1 MQMRLKISRMIE
13 RVMSIFTLG
22 SRALLRI
29 YVSNFLAKDII
40 RFYVDNFLDEMDW
53 DLVGWM
59 DWQLEGY
66 H

>member
-1 MQMRLKISRMIE
+1 LKISGMIE

-22 SRALLRI
+22 SRALFMDLRLK
-29 YVSNFLAKDII
+29 FLLAKDII
-40 RFYVDNFLDEMDW
+40 RFYAADFQDETDW

>member
-1 MQMRLKISRMIE
+1 LSASDEYFYFRIKGVIK
-13 RVMSIFTLG
+13 G
-22 SRALLRI
+22 STSQL
-29 YVSNFLAKDII
+29 FLVKDII
-40 RFYVDNFLDEMDW
+40 RFYVADFLDETDW

>member
-1 MQMRLKISRMIE
+1 MRLKISGMIE

-22 SRALLRI
+22 SRALFMDLRL
-29 YVSNFLAKDII
+29 NFLAKDII
-40 RFYVDNFLDEMDW
+40 RFYVADFLDETDW

-59 DWQLEGY
+59 DWQLDGY